1 MRQCRRRDHPGYGKK
16 RHCASIRPRDVGD
29 LIRKTALLEGELA
42 EARWAWEVV
51 QE

>member
-1 MRQCRRRDHPGYGKK
+1 MRQCRRRDHPGYRKK